1 MNSEQL
7 FELALGLENPWYVE
21 RLELVEK
28 PSGEKQ
34 LEIHLNFTRGAR
46 FKDSLDNDC
55 PVHDTVERT
64 WQHFNFFEHRCFFHA
79 RVPRITTSASK
90 VEQVKVAWARPG
102 SGFTLLF
109 EAFAMCLIENEMPVN
124 KAGNILGVYPN
135 RLWTVFNYWIEKAF
149 CKDDQ
154 QSVNKI
160 GIDET
165 SSKKGHDYVTLAA
178 DLDTRRALFA
188 TPGERRIDY

>member
-1 MNSEQL
+1 MAILIISVLQINIDEDSKKKGFYVDLYGYCDFFKLNFSMNSEQL

-64 WQHFNFFEHRCFFHA
+64 WQHFIFFEHRCFLHA
-79 RVPRITTSASK
+79 RVRRITTSEGK
-90 VEQVKVAWARPG
+90 VEQVKVPWARAG

-109 EAFAMCLIENEMPVN
+109 EAFAMCLIENEMLVN

-135 RLWTVFNYWIEKAF
+135 RLWTVFNY
-149 CKDDQ
+149 
-154 QSVNKI
+154 
-160 GIDET
+160 
-165 SSKKGHDYVTLAA
+165 
-178 DLDTRRALFA
+178 
-188 TPGERRIDY
+188 